1 MTATAELN
9 YRLCDSSAI
18 EGKVSDSGTAGEITG
33 YAAIWD
39 VRDLDGDI
47 IRRGSFKRAIDN
59 QLAAG
64 KVLLLVKHMR
74 DGGDTTSAVGEII
87 EGKEDEIGFWI
98 RAKLFATQQAQDVRQ
113 GVIAA
118 PRAYGMS
125 VGWRDVQGGKVPL
138 SDGMGFEYREMNLK
152 EVTLTL
158 LPAQEDTIGTVRG
171 KSEAE
176 AIREELKKLME
187 RMDALESK
195 SGEEK
200 QEAATEAEAASEEPA
215 EPVPVDALD
224 DPEIEM
230 MEMET
235 VLFDLERKSLK

>member
-9 YRLCDSSAI
+9 HRLCTDSGI
-18 EGKVSDSGTAGEITG
+18 QGKVSDSESMGFIEG
-33 YAAIWD
+33 YGAIWD

-47 IRRGSFKRAIDN
+47 IRRGAFKRAIDN
-59 QLAAG
+59 QISAG

-74 DGGDTTSAVGEII
+74 DGGDTTSAIGEIV
-87 EGKEDEIGFWI
+87 EAKEDEIGFWI
-98 RAKLFATQQAQDVRQ
+98 KAKLFSTQQAQDIRQ
-113 GVIAA
+113 SVIAA

-125 VGWRDVQGGKVPL
+125 VGWRDVQNGKRPL
-138 SDGMGFEYREMNLK
+138 SDGMGFEYLEMNLK

-176 AIREELKKLME
+176 DIREAIKKLEE
-187 RMDALESK
+187 RLAALESK
-195 SGEEK
+195 GETDTPD
-200 QEAATEAEAASEEPA
+200 AAADDATTEVLVDA
-215 EPVPVDALD
+215 PVDAEDETAEL
-224 DPEIEM
+224 EI

-235 VLFDLERKSLK
+235 SLLELERKSL

>member
-18 EGKVSDSGTAGEITG
+18 DGKVSDSSTNGEITG

-74 DGGDTTSAVGEII
+74 DGGDTTSAIGEIA

-98 RAKLFATQQAQDVRQ
+98 RAKLFATQAAQDIRQ
-113 GVIAA
+113 GVVEA
-118 PRAYGMS
+118 PQAYGMS
-125 VGWRDVQGGKVPL
+125 VGWRDVQGGKTPL
-138 SDGMGFEYREMNLK
+138 SDGMGYQYTEMNLK

-158 LPAQEDTIGTVRG
+158 LPAQEDTLGTVRG

-176 AIREELKKLME
+176 SLREQIKELAE
-187 RMDALESK
+187 RLDALEAK
-195 SGEEK
+195 G
-200 QEAATEAEAASEEPA
+200 QESEAQDVATEEAASS
-215 EPVPVDALD
+215 EPVEVVPVESAED
-224 DPEIEM
+224 DSLEL
-230 MEMET
+230 MEME
-235 VLFDLERKSLK
+235 LSLLEMERKSL